1 MIDRYLG
8 HGISH
13 NLRKPDKVRPTD
25 DLPRKS
31 WTYCLASFRRAR
43 ISGLAPTKPLSVYNT
58 NHPSDN
64 DSGAS
69 LLVTIPIIALGSI
82 LKLRNESQTNIKLF
96 PDRLDF
102 ADKRHNCRGS
112 RVDSERTENRF
123 PN

>member
-1 MIDRYLG
+1 MICPEKAG
-8 HGISH
+8 HIAWQVFG
-13 NLRKPDKVRPTD
+13 
-25 DLPRKS
+25 
-31 WTYCLASFRRAR
+31 ARAFL
-43 ISGLAPTKPLSVYNT
+43 GLAPTKPLSVYDT

-82 LKLRNESQTNIKLF
+82 LKLRNESQTNIKPF

-102 ADKRHNCRGS
+102 SDKRYNCRGS
-112 RVDSERTENRF
+112 RVDSGRTENRF